1 MRDKRQSAAA
11 LEYSPSK
18 AQSPRVTAQGRG
30 EMAQRIIQEAKRAG
44 VPIREDPTLVDLLLQ
59 LDLDQAIPP
68 ELYQAVAEIL
78 FFIYRLNEQWKREHG
93 IRPAVSL
100 PTGNHR

>member
-1 MRDKRQSAAA
+1 MRDTRQSAAA

-18 AQSPRVTAQGRG
+18 ARSPRVTAQGRG

-78 FFIYRLNEQWKREHG
+78 FFIYRLSEQWKREHG
-93 IRPAVSL
+93 IRPTVST
-100 PTGNHR
+100 PTGNPR

>member
-1 MRDKRQSAAA
+1 MRDTRPSAAA

-44 VPIREDPTLVDLLLQ
+44 VPIREDPTLVDLLMQ

-93 IRPAVSL
+93 VRPAVST